1 MEARLLFI
9 QAFNQLRVPF
19 TFIKGSKGGQITRK
33 VIYLPPE
40 KQVNQG
46 LHLLK
51 QAIHPGAHKGTP
63 AYQVLAAELYSAWH
77 KKGTTRRK
85 RTEILK
91 IAQASNTE

>member
-1 MEARLLFI
+1 MESRLLFI
-9 QAFNQLRVPF
+9 QAFNQLRVPLR
-19 TFIKGSKGGQITRK
+19 FIKGTKGGQLTRK

-51 QAIHPGAHKGTP
+51 QTVHPGTHKGTP
-63 AYQVLAAELYSAWH
+63 TYQVLAAELYAAWH
-77 KKGTTRRK
+77 KKGATRRK

-91 IAQASNTE
+91 MAQASNTE